1 MHKPTEFT
9 RNVIAIIQSI
19 PKGKVATYGLIAKLA
34 DNPRGARGV
43 VWILHSCS
51 HLHAL
56 PWHRV
61 IKSNGELAFP
71 VTSKAYQKQKTLLAK
86 EKVLLV
92 NNRVDLEKKL
102 WRGE

>member
-1 MHKPTEFT
+1 MNKPTEFT
-9 RNVIAIIQSI
+9 QKVIALIQSI

-51 HLHAL
+51 KSHEL

-71 VTSKAYQKQKTLLAK
+71 MMSKTYQKQKTLLAK
-86 EKVLLV
+86 ENVLLA
-92 NNRVDLEKKL
+92 NNRVDLVKKL
-102 WRGE
+102 WKGE